1 MSTILYVMFM
11 IKTHKTFLLYIQIH
25 IVQTTVNKYVIT
37 W

>member
-1 MSTILYVMFM
+1 MNIICHVYDQ
-11 IKTHKTFLLYIQIH
+11 INKNILLYIQIH

>member
-1 MSTILYVMFM
+1 MSIICDVYDKIN
-11 IKTHKTFLLYIQIH
+11 IKHFLLYIQIH